1 MGLISATRAL
11 TERTIGKQL
20 RQINDAVEDAA
31 VGAAKAAAPH
41 VWHAAKT
48 GTGAVLTGVGAGV
61 TVGGKVV
68 KHGLS
73 ASDKIIG
80 RIGAPGHWLGKK
92 LASHPEALNL
102 VKYDEKD
109 GYKLNKKG
117 KLAIGGL
124 ILGGAAMDGANE
136 QQKLDMGTID
146 GKIYTATPDY
156 SAYAKAKAPK
166 TTYSPAPAGADG
178 SLVFALDRTKN
189 GGFL

>member
-1 MGLISATRAL
+1 MGLVGATSAL
-11 TERTIGKQL
+11 TERTVGKQL
-20 RQINDAVEDAA
+20 RQINDAGEEAA

-124 ILGGAAMDGANE
+124 ILLSLGVIGE
-136 QQKLDMGTID
+136 YI
-146 GKIYTATPDY
+146 GKIYLETKGRPRFLIRQVLEDED
-156 SAYAKAKAPK
+156 
-166 TTYSPAPAGADG
+166 GQAD
-178 SLVFALDRTKN
+178 R
-189 GGFL
+189 